1 MSKFIRFINQS
12 IKHFFIIDG
21 EVLDDGC
28 NEFKNGL
35 PDFFTDSQFVTVFGS
50 LSVPPWRRVS
60 FLFCFA
66 VAMCQSCFLWA
77 LIPSKSG
84 GSRCCASRRGSRFR
98 WRCCSRRP
106 S

>member
-35 PDFFTDSQFVTVFGS
+35 PDSFTDSQYVTVFGS
-50 LSVPPWRRVS
+50 LSVSPWRCVQS
-60 FLFCFA
+60 FVLFRR
-66 VAMCQSCFLWA
+66 
-77 LIPSKSG
+77 G
-84 GSRCCASRRGSRFR
+84 GS
-98 WRCCSRRP
+98 
-106 S
+106 

>member
-35 PDFFTDSQFVTVFGS
+35 PDSFTDSQFVTVFGS
-50 LSVPPWRRVS
+50 LSVPPWRCVSLVFCGHS
-60 FLFCFA
+60 FLPNRVGAVVARAGEEAAFA
-66 VAMCQSCFLWA
+66 GDVVFVVHLDSHF
-77 LIPSKSG
+77 SG
-84 GSRCCASRRGSRFR
+84 TCGE
-98 WRCCSRRP
+98 
-106 S
+106 

>member
-21 EVLDDGC
+21 EYLGDGC

-50 LSVPPWRRVS
+50 LSVSPWRCVS
-60 FLFCFA
+60 LVFCGTHSFQNGWKPLSRESERKLPSSEMLF
-66 VAMCQSCFLWA
+66 SSS
-77 LIPSKSG
+77 I
-84 GSRCCASRRGSRFR
+84 
-98 WRCCSRRP
+98 
-106 S
+106 

>member
-35 PDFFTDSQFVTVFGS
+35 PDFS
-50 LSVPPWRRVS
+50 LIVS
-60 FLFCFA
+60 
-66 VAMCQSCFLWA
+66 S
-77 LIPSKSG
+77 
-84 GSRCCASRRGSRFR
+84 
-98 WRCCSRRP
+98 
-106 S
+106 

>member
-35 PDFFTDSQFVTVFGS
+35 PDSFTDSQFVTVFGS
-50 LSVPPWRRVS
+50 LSVSPWRCVS
-60 FLFCFA
+60 LLSCSVVA
-66 VAMCQSCFLWA
+66 VCQSCFLWDSFLPNRVGA
-77 LIPSKSG
+77 VV
-84 GSRCCASRRGSRFR
+84 A
-98 WRCCSRRP
+98 
-106 S
+106 

>member
-50 LSVPPWRRVS
+50 LSVPPWRCVS
-60 FLFCFA
+60 LLSCFA
-66 VAMCQSCFLWA
+66 VAVCQSCFLWDSFLPKRVEA
-77 LIPSKSG
+77 VV
-84 GSRCCASRRGSRFR
+84 A
-98 WRCCSRRP
+98 
-106 S
+106 